1 MASWTEGRVKA
12 FITSVLRAGARKW
25 PPRYTTLHN
34 AKVGKQVNERTGRVA
49 EHYRCNV
56 CEGKFPAKEVEVDHK
71 EPVIDPR
78 KGFISWDVYIERL
91 FCPEENLQVLCKPCH
106 LKKTKY
112 EKSMVLP
119 KKKGK
124 E

>member
-1 MASWTEGRVKA
+1 MPWTEGRVKA

-34 AKVGKQVNERTGRVA
+34 AKIGKKINERTGRIA

-56 CEGKFPAKEVEVDHK
+56 CKGDYPAKEVEVDHK
-71 EPVIDPR
+71 DPVIDPR
-78 KGFISWDVYIERL
+78 KGFVSWDVYIERL

-106 LKKTKY
+106 LKKTNN
-112 EKSMVLP
+112 EKAMVLH
-119 KKKGK
+119 KKKGVK
-124 E
+124 